1 MPDYL
6 GFSAKLRADNNQA
19 EMPATSV
26 ASVSNMLCA
35 VILDVDEN
43 GLKYCK
49 LFADFV
55 GKCHIRRAV
64 FCGKV

>member
-1 MPDYL
+1 
-6 GFSAKLRADNNQA
+6 
-19 EMPATSV
+19 MPATSV